1 MHQDPVNDGTACTQI
16 PNPHPGGHW
25 ALPGKGPCAGKNPT
39 KAFWKEC
46 LPPFSWIKVR
56 TLSRLWRKADAG
68 TGCTSALCGLLS
80 LFYHCLWGLLSVL
93 WVRGSAAHP
102 QCPELPVSPLPTR
115 CHFLDLWAICSAQ
128 PPLPQLITLLSGWIT
143 ALCLLCLSLKYLWFH
158 ILSEEIYKRRAF
170 LRVQMM
176 MEKECVAANSC
187 RSLYWI
193 PQDKLESIN
202 IGGSEQ
208 YRGNRELIGAA

>member
-1 MHQDPVNDGTACTQI
+1 MPAPLFPLDQSESTQ
-16 PNPHPGGHW
+16 
-25 ALPGKGPCAGKNPT
+25 
-39 KAFWKEC
+39 
-46 LPPFSWIKVR
+46 
-56 TLSRLWRKADAG
+56 SRLWRKADVG
-68 TGCTSALCGLLS
+68 LGALQPCVVSYLCS
-80 LFYHCLWGLLSVL
+80 YHCLWGLLCAL

-102 QCPELPVSPLPTR
+102 QGPELPGSPLPTK

-128 PPLPQLITLLSGWIT
+128 PLLPQLITWLSGWIT

-170 LRVQMM
+170 LQVQMM

-193 PQDKLESIN
+193 PQDILKSKKYREGVN
-202 IGGSEQ
+202 RMGGTGSS
-208 YRGNRELIGAA
+208 